1 MNIFLPLKCYND
13 ASHLFTKNKRP
24 RYGRISFLYILSK
37 MKCVSGI
44 ILPLRHFNPKKYSK
58 KTSMMN
64 VFDMN
69 NSLPRNYIKDAFPF
83 NIPFHPGEGPEII
96 YPNSPVEPEYP
107 GDEPDDY

>member
-1 MNIFLPLKCYND
+1 
-13 ASHLFTKNKRP
+13 
-24 RYGRISFLYILSK
+24 

-44 ILPLRHFNPKKYSK
+44 ILPLRHFYSKKYSEK
-58 KTSMMN
+58 ASMMY

-69 NSLPRNYIKDAFPF
+69 NSLPANDNKDSFPF

-96 YPNSPVEPEYP
+96 YPDGPVDPEYPEEDP

>member
-1 MNIFLPLKCYND
+1 
-13 ASHLFTKNKRP
+13 
-24 RYGRISFLYILSK
+24 

-44 ILPLRHFNPKKYSK
+44 ILPLRHFYSKKYSEK
-58 KTSMMN
+58 ASMMY

-69 NSLPRNYIKDAFPF
+69 NSLPGNDNKDAFPF

-96 YPNSPVEPEYP
+96 YPDGPVDPEYPEEDP